1 MTLAD
6 RARNWLIG
14 LANWLAGVCLMWG
27 KFWNETAESQ
37 VTGKSRAE
45 VRERRL
51 HEGDD
56 APLRPPKGSKPRLVE
71 IGRKEKSAK

>member
-6 RARNWLIG
+6 RARNRLIG
-14 LANWLAGVCLMWG
+14 LTNWMAGVCLMWG

>member
-1 MTLAD
+1 MPNSLKHL
-6 RARNWLIG
+6 LIG
-14 LANWLAGVCLMWG
+14 SANWLADVCLMWG

-37 VTGKSRAE
+37 LTGKSRAE

-56 APLRPPKGSKPRLVE
+56 APPRPPKGSKPRLVE